1 MGQLTY
7 AINVTLDGCIDHRV
21 GIVDDE
27 THDYFTNLMDQ
38 HGAMLWGRTTYEM
51 MEEYWPLVASGEVE
65 APTALREWA
74 IKLQAKPKYV
84 VSSTRTDF
92 PWNNSHHLHGDL
104 AASVREL
111 VEQTPKGVLLGSTKL
126 ASSLD
131 QLGLIDE
138 YRFLIHPIIAGHGPR
153 LFHEGLACARRLE
166 LLETKILSNRVIAVR
181 YQRAEQRGPML
192 AEG

>member
-27 THDYFTNLMDQ
+27 THEYFTNLMDQ

-51 MEEYWPLVASGEVE
+51 MEEYWPLVANGEVE
-65 APTALREWA
+65 APEAIREWA
-74 IKLQAKPKYV
+74 TKLQAKPKYV
-84 VSSTRTDF
+84 ISSTRTDF
-92 PWNNSHHLHGDL
+92 PWKNSHHLQGEL

-111 VEQTPKGVLLGSTKL
+111 VDQTSNGVLLGSTRL
-126 ASSLD
+126 ASGLD

-153 LFHEGLACARRLE
+153 LYDLGLPGPRYLE
-166 LLETKILSNRVIAVR
+166 LRDSRNLSNGVLSVSYRR
-181 YQRAEQRGPML
+181 R
-192 AEG
+192 

>member
-51 MEEYWPLVASGEVE
+51 MEEYWPLVASGEAE
-65 APTALREWA
+65 APAALREWA

-92 PWNNSHHLHGDL
+92 PWNNSHHLDGEL
-104 AASVREL
+104 AASVQEL
-111 VEQTPKGVLLGSTKL
+111 VDQTPNGVLLGSTKL
-126 ASSLD
+126 ASALD

-153 LFHEGLACARRLE
+153 LYDAGLPESRYLE
-166 LLETKILSNRVIAVR
+166 LVETKNLSNGVIAAS
-181 YQRAEQRGPML
+181 YLRA
-192 AEG
+192 